1 MVQYAA
7 PDLVVSEI
15 EAMAARIVHGATPAA
30 AAR

>member
-15 EAMAARIVHGATPAA
+15 EAMISGMARSTAA
-30 AAR
+30 AVN